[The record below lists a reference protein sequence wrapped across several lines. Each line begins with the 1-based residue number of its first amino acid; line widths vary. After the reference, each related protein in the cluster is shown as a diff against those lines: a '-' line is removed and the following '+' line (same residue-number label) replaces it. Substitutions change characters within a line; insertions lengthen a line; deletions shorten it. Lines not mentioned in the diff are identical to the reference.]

1 MACRQEAQTQCGEK
15 AGGRHRWFLC
25 AFLFFA
31 TTINYID
38 RQILGILAPTLQR
51 ELGWSEASYGL
62 IVTAFQAAYALGLL
76 IFGRIIDRI
85 GSRLG
90 LLIAVSVWSIASMA
104 HGLASSAM
112 HFAVARFGLG
122 VAEAGNL
129 PASVKMVS
137 EVFPARE
144 RAFAVGIFNSGSN
157 IGAIVTPLAVPV
169 LVELVGWRMTF
180 VASGLLGLLWVVCAL
195 PLLRPA
201 RSVTENTTDADST
214 KLALIRDRRA
224 WAFGIAKLMTDPIW
238 WFYLYWA
245 PKYFGT
251 RFGVE
256 LSGLAAPLV
265 CVYLMADFG
274 SIVGGWGSARLV
286 ALGWSPIRARRFMM
300 ALCAVLVTVVGFAA
314 YAPSV
319 WVAAAL
325 LSVAAAAHQGWSA
338 NLFALC
344 ADLFPQRMVGSV
356 VGFGGMLG
364 ALGGMAMA
372 TATGLLLEYT
382 GSYTVPFLVCAGSYG
397 VAWCV
402 SWLLIGT
409 GAGTRAVAGA
419 KES

>member
-1 MACRQEAQTQCGEK
+1 MGSQQLSHEQGGAKQTTW
-15 AGGRHRWFLC
+15 HRWVLC

-38 RQILGILAPTLQR
+38 RQLLGILAPSLQR
-51 ELGWSEASYGL
+51 EIGWSEADYGL
-62 IVTAFQAAYALGLL
+62 IVTAFQAAYAFGLL

-85 GSRLG
+85 GSRIG
-90 LLIAVSVWSIASMA
+90 LLIAVAAWSLASMA
-104 HGLASSAM
+104 HGMASSAVQ
-112 HFAVARFGLG
+112 FAVARFGLG
-122 VAEAGNL
+122 LAEAGNF

-137 EVFPARE
+137 EAFPARE

-157 IGAIVTPLAVPV
+157 IGAIVTPLVVPI
-169 LVELVGWRMTF
+169 LVASVGWRLTF
-180 VASGLLGLLWVVCAL
+180 YATGFLGLLWVSCAV
-195 PLLRPA
+195 PFMRSKRGPVES
-201 RSVTENTTDADST
+201 SVTHSVPI
-214 KLALIRDRRA
+214 LALTRDRRA

-251 RFGVE
+251 RFSVE

-265 CVYLMADFG
+265 CIYLVADVG

-286 ALGWSPIRARRFMM
+286 TMGWSPIAARRCMM
-300 ALCAVLVTVVGFAA
+300 AVCAALVLVVGFAP
-314 YAPSV
+314 YAPNV

-325 LSVAAAAHQGWSA
+325 IAIAAAAHQGWSA

-344 ADLFPQRMVGSV
+344 ADLFPQRAVGSV

-372 TATGLLLEYT
+372 TATGFILEYT
-382 GSYTVPFLVCAGSYG
+382 GSYTVPFLVCASSY
-397 VAWCV
+397 VTAWCV
-402 SWLLIGT
+402 AWFLIGLKPVLHIVD
-409 GAGTRAVAGA
+409 GAR
-419 KES
+419 E